1 MKRLIYHNL
10 QAENHAIAIRA
21 VDDGAPL
28 VNGKIYE
35 VDNAITGDLLATGFF
50 FDVDA
55 PVERAELTGV
65 DGISDELAEA
75 LAYVGVINRA
85 DLRAEFERDDGARL
99 LQVPGIGKARLSAL
113 REWAQGE

>member
-1 MKRLIYHNL
+1 MPHLIYHNP
-10 QAENHAIAIRA
+10 QAKTHTITIRA
-21 VDDGAPL
+21 VDNGAPL
-28 VNGKIYE
+28 VNGAIYE
-35 VDNAITGDLLATGFF
+35 VDQRHVADLLASGHF

-55 PVERAELTGV
+55 QVQRAELTSV

-75 LAYVGVINRA
+75 LAYIGIINRA
-85 DLRAEFERDDGARL
+85 DLRAEFDRDDGARL

>member
-1 MKRLIYHNL
+1 MKKLIYQNRH
-10 QAENHAIAIRA
+10 AEMHTITIRS
-21 VDDGAPL
+21 VDNGAPL
-28 VNGKIYE
+28 VNGAIYE
-35 VDNAITGDLLATGFF
+35 VNDSIATDLLASGHF

-85 DLRAEFERDDGARL
+85 DLRAEFDRDDGARL